1 MLAGCR
7 EPWNC
12 HYLRDKWKGERS
24 AGSLLAESHER
35 RREAKSGSP
44 TAELAALGWRLH
56 AADSLFQ
63 SGTSCC
69 RLALPNRG
77 LSPARPRVH
86 SFGRADESPPSPNPQ
101 LADRIFVP
109 PPLLPTI
116 IEALN
121 DRDWTY
127 TVNEELDLVTFGVA
141 GEHTAYNC
149 ALFADD
155 ETRLVTMIAQSPMR
169 VPHEERLSAC
179 ELLMR
184 ANHGLM
190 FGAFDI
196 DFSDGEVRFKVAVD
210 VEGGTLGV
218 GAVHSMITVAL
229 DMYELWYPPLMK
241 VVYGG
246 VTPEDAVA
254 EVNARLGGDGED
266 GEEGEDIG
274 FDVAEFDVDADDA
287 DDDDDDPAGD
297 DPSRGN

>member
-1 MLAGCR
+1 M
-7 EPWNC
+7 
-12 HYLRDKWKGERS
+12 S
-24 AGSLLAESHER
+24 
-35 RREAKSGSP
+35 
-44 TAELAALGWRLH
+44 
-56 AADSLFQ
+56 
-63 SGTSCC
+63 
-69 RLALPNRG
+69 
-77 LSPARPRVH
+77 
-86 SFGRADESPPSPNPQ
+86 
-101 LADRIFVP
+101 
-109 PPLLPTI
+109 PLLPTVLA
-116 IEALN
+116 ALN
-121 DRDWTY
+121 DREWTY
-127 TVNEELDLVTFGVA
+127 TVNEDMNLVTFGVG

-196 DFSDGEVRFKVAVD
+196 DFSDGEVRYKVAID

-218 GAVHSMITVAL
+218 GAVHSMVTVAL

-254 EVNARLGGDGED
+254 EVNARFAGAEDEDGED
-266 GEEGEDIG
+266 VG

-287 DDDDDDPAGD
+287 DDDDEDSGSNDV
-297 DPSRGN
+297 SRGN